1 MKGGIPIDADS
12 GPPKGQ
18 TKSKCIYEIIVSP
31 KNPSKK
37 IPGFLP
43 YGIQGRNPG
52 KIFEGFWE
60 KWSFHMYIHFD
71 FVWPLPLCMIK
82 DCWDLLG
89 TEDESKA
96 RDRCTTHYQG
106 NLKILGMILWKFDIY
121 FLRFDNIAATKL
133 AQKNGGQG
141 AIQWRAKVLLLCPT

>member
-1 MKGGIPIDADS
+1 MEKGRKIQTIIKIGIYRIFIVHWISYFDWS
-12 GPPKGQ
+12 
-18 TKSKCIYEIIVSP
+18 TKLKVSKYVFFKCALNSRGT
-31 KNPSKK
+31 SCKK
-37 IPGFLP
+37 T
-43 YGIQGRNPG
+43 Q
-52 KIFEGFWE
+52 
-60 KWSFHMYIHFD
+60 SF
-71 FVWPLPLCMIK
+71 LPLCMIK

-141 AIQWRAKVLLLCPT
+141 PIQWRAKV